1 MKNKV
6 YGYARISTAKQNI
19 DRQVENILRE
29 EPTAKIYKE
38 TFTGTTTD
46 RPEWQKLLKVAKSGD
61 KIIFDEVSRMSRN
74 AEEGF
79 NLYSEL
85 FQKGIELV
93 FIKEPYINTATYQK
107 AVETKIEGVGN
118 EIADIYIE
126 ATNKVLEVIQRQQI
140 ELAFQTAQKEVDYLH
155 RRTSEGIR
163 QAKAAGKTIGR
174 PTGSQIV
181 TKKAKTAKAEILKHS
196 LDFGGSLGDKDCMK
210 LTGLSRNTFY
220 KYKRELKEGR

>member
-6 YGYARISTAKQNI
+6 YGYARVSTGKQNI
-19 DRQVENILRE
+19 ERQIENILRE

-38 TFTGTTTD
+38 TFTGTTAD
-46 RPEWQKLLKVAKSGD
+46 RPEWQKLLKVVKSGD
-61 KIIFDEVSRMSRN
+61 KIVFDEVSRMSRN

-79 NLYSEL
+79 EMYSQL
-85 FQKGIELV
+85 FQRGVELV
-93 FIKEPYINTATYQK
+93 FLKEPHISTAVYKK

-126 ATNKVLEVIQRQQI
+126 ATNKVLQILQRQQI
-140 ELAFQTAQKEVDYLH
+140 EIAFKTAQKEVDYLH
-155 RRTSEGIR
+155 KRTAEGIR
-163 QAKAAGKTIGR
+163 AAKAAGKTVGR
-174 PTGSQIV
+174 PTGSQIE

-220 KYKRELKEGR
+220 KYKRELKEGQ